1 LTDATWFCC
10 HKVAATTT
18 SIQKSLFSPQENL
31 ELSSLHL
38 KSKRTESA
46 LSPVNKK
53 GLSCRAESQTFVGWL
68 LQNLHQSREDWNVIS
83 NGQNISGKN
92 F

>member
-1 LTDATWFCC
+1 MRPGSVVMRLQLQQPQLE
-10 HKVAATTT
+10 KVY
-18 SIQKSLFSPQENL
+18 SPQENL
-31 ELSSLHL
+31 ELPSLHL

-53 GLSCRAESQTFVGWL
+53 GLSCRAESQTFVMWL
-68 LQNLHQSREDWNVIS
+68 LQNLHHSREDWNFIS
-83 NGQNISGKN
+83 YGQNISGKN